1 MLSAA
6 RRQLAESGAAALS
19 VRAVARELGMASSAV
34 YRYVATRDE
43 LLTALIVEAYD
54 SCADAVE
61 SACAPAPGRTPRD
74 RFTSGCRA
82 VRGWALAH
90 PHEYALVHGS
100 PVPGYRGDERTTA
113 AGSRAPLA
121 LLAVL
126 ADAAAGRASG
136 AEAPGATS
144 SPADAAG
151 ERLKKAKKS
160 DRPKKP
166 GAHDGAGTLRVRPLA
181 PLLEEHAGRVVAAGG
196 EPLRGLAPEVV
207 VAGARAWTALL
218 GLVSSELFGQLA
230 NTFDPADAFSEAVV
244 EAIADDL
251 GL

>member
-1 MLSAA
+1 MNATLTARERARRELTAEILSAA

-43 LLTALIVEAYD
+43 LLTALIIEAYD

-74 RFTSGCRA
+74 RFASGCRA

-144 SPADAAG
+144 S
-151 ERLKKAKKS
+151 
-160 DRPKKP
+160 
-166 GAHDGAGTLRVRPLA
+166 HDGAGALRVRPVT

-196 EPLRGLAPEVV
+196 ERLRGLAPEVV

>member
-1 MLSAA
+1 M
-6 RRQLAESGAAALS
+6 
-19 VRAVARELGMASSAV
+19 
-34 YRYVATRDE
+34 
-43 LLTALIVEAYD
+43 
-54 SCADAVE
+54 
-61 SACAPAPGRTPRD
+61 
-74 RFTSGCRA
+74 
-82 VRGWALAH
+82 
-90 PHEYALVHGS
+90 
-100 PVPGYRGDERTTA
+100 
-113 AGSRAPLA
+113 
-121 LLAVL
+121 L

-166 GAHDGAGTLRVRPLA
+166 GAPRRGPGRCASRPLA

-230 NTFDPADAFSEAVV
+230 NTLRPRRRLLRGRGRGHRRRPRAVT
-244 EAIADDL
+244 AT
-251 GL
+251 